1 MALTCEIH
9 VKYTCQV
16 PDNSLVVFGIPKN
29 PYFDSSHVYIA
40 SFLKILLHNANAAFF
55 WGHPVCD
62 PTLVSYAL
70 EQPEMLRSHYCNHNC
85 HAQFKCII
93 TVSALH
99 LSCRYRFQEVFSNY
113 KIFPTLMPIVR
124 SDIVFQFSQLFWHS
138 ALSSKMIW

>member
-55 WGHPVCD
+55 LGHPVLYIDNWICHPH
-62 PTLVSYAL
+62 PTLIKFDWAKYSYFMKICKNENKRFFQTL
-70 EQPEMLRSHYCNHNC
+70 LTKTCLKSFIKICVILLVQKHFMQTRGMLLNENLKRNNKIY
-85 HAQFKCII
+85 
-93 TVSALH
+93 
-99 LSCRYRFQEVFSNY
+99 NY
-113 KIFPTLMPIVR
+113 
-124 SDIVFQFSQLFWHS
+124 
-138 ALSSKMIW
+138 A